1 MADWSVKIV
10 VDANGNTVFQTQ
22 LQPGNSSTTYM
33 APGDTLSWNNT
44 TKQTLQP
51 TITSAAGAQIFQTA
65 PIPPDQP
72 SHPAWVA
79 PGKPV
84 PATYTCTA
92 ELEDLSIISG
102 SIVVDNPPK

>member
-22 LQPGNSSTTYM
+22 LQPNNSSTTYM
-33 APGDTLSWNNT
+33 APGDTLSWNNQ

-51 TITSAAGAQIFQTA
+51 AIASAAGTQIFQTN

-79 PGKPV
+79 PGTV
-84 PATYTCTA
+84 PATYACTA
-92 ELEDLSIISG
+92 KLADGTVINGSII
-102 SIVVDNPPK
+102 VAAAPK